1 MSFTFVVSN
10 CDGKCHINT
19 RFNPPLELD
28 KNKRY
33 EMALVN
39 LETYWSFPNINDK
52 NNDFSFTNGKVTH
65 KILIPKGA
73 YELSQINN
81 YIQSKMKEMGYPKDS
96 IIIRP
101 NISTLKCIL
110 TVAKGFA
117 VLFNEPKTIAPI
129 LGFDYAIYNAGL
141 KAKVFVGQHI
151 VNIININSIY
161 VHNNIISHS
170 YVDGN
175 LSPVLYSFFPSTGVG
190 HKIIQVPRERVYS
203 PVTLDTISGMQTWL
217 TDQNNHDLDLR
228 GENLTIRFHLREVAN
243 SYFEKMLELM
253 QTKIV

>member
-1 MSFTFVVSN
+1 MSYTFSISN
-10 CDGKCHINT
+10 CSGNCSKINT
-19 RFNPPLELD
+19 KFNPPLELD
-28 KNKRY
+28 KNKQY

-52 NNDFSFTNGKVTH
+52 NNDFSFTDGKVTH
-65 KILIPKGA
+65 KILIPVGA

-81 YIQSKMKEMGYPKDS
+81 YIQSKMNEMGYPKDS

-110 TVAKGFA
+110 AVAKGFA
-117 VLFNEPKTIAPI
+117 VLFNQPKTIAPF

-170 YVDGN
+170 YVDGS

-190 HKIIQVPRERVYS
+190 HKIIQIPRERIYS

-217 TDQNNHDLDLR
+217 TDQNNNDLDLR

-243 SYFEKMLELM
+243 LYLEKMLELM
-253 QTKIV
+253 QK